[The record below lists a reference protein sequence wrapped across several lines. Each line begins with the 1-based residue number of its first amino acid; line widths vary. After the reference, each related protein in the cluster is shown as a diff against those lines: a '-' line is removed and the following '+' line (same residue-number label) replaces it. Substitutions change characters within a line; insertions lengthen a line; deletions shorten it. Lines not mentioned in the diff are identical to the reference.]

1 MLTVKKGFILR
12 KLDTEHIVV
21 AIGEASKEFNGMIRL
36 NGTGAMYWKELE
48 KGTTKEELVAKT
60 MEQAAKLRAHGLF
73 NTVPDETINKYEL
86 LQLFNMYIRREPIE
100 INPMDKFV
108 ADKSLVRTRYD
119 GFNYRIPDYKTMI
132 MELGEWMREHREMY
146 PHYDI

>member
-60 MEQAAKLRAHGLF
+60 MEQYKGVDEKTVSCDVEEFLASISAALEQA
-73 NTVPDETINKYEL
+73 
-86 LQLFNMYIRREPIE
+86 
-100 INPMDKFV
+100 
-108 ADKSLVRTRYD
+108 
-119 GFNYRIPDYKTMI
+119 
-132 MELGEWMREHREMY
+132 
-146 PHYDI
+146 